1 MADLCIDICGSPR
14 GKRYP
19 VDKLKSLYADGLQM
33 PQSHFLLDV
42 NGDNSDPAG
51 RGYTDGDPDTTL
63 FPVPGSLVPVPWA
76 GDGLAQVLVSQRP
89 PASDR
94 LLVDPRQVLA
104 NVAAKLGELGLTP
117 VMAVELEFYLFDPEP
132 DAEAQSRRVRDPS
145 RHDPPLPR
153 IVLVKPALQ
162 GTAHGG

>member
-1 MADLCIDICGSPR
+1 MKDMPSFAEHQGFLEKHPAIRHVDALCIDICGSPR

-42 NGDNSDPAG
+42 NGDNSDPTG

-76 GDGLAQVLVSQRP
+76 GDGLARSSS
-89 PASDR
+89 ASE
-94 LLVDPRQVLA
+94 RQHPI
-104 NVAAKLGELGLTP
+104 G
-117 VMAVELEFYLFDPEP
+117 FW
-132 DAEAQSRRVRDPS
+132 SIRVRCW
-145 RHDPPLPR
+145 
-153 IVLVKPALQ
+153 Q
-162 GTAHGG
+162 T